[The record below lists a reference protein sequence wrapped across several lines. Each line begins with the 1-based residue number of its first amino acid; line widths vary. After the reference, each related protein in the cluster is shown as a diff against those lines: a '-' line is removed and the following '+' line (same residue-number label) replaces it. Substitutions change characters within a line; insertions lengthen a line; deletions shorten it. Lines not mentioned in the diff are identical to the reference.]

1 MTDFVRFRLPWYW
14 EGLDA
19 KELEERWR
27 DLAEWVSWFVTRYHL
42 AQEVPR
48 CWHLHLGLVDEL
60 IALRHYHEEVTSPLV
75 PLVQPDPVGDP
86 PDAEDPATPARAYQD
101 WHEARWRWTN
111 GPLREASGYADCVAK
126 GEHVDDEAHHDDA
139 HAFAEA
145 SRIAIRRLFRD
156 GQAEDGTPQ

>member
-42 AQEVPR
+42 AQEVPH
-48 CWHLHLGLVDEL
+48 CWYLHPGLVDEL

-75 PLVQPDPVGDP
+75 PLVQPDPVAGP
-86 PDAEDPATPARAYQD
+86 PEAEDPATPARAYQD

-126 GEHVDDEAHHDDA
+126 GEHVDDEAHHGDA
-139 HAFAEA
+139 HAFAMA
-145 SRIAIRRLFRD
+145 SRIAVSRLFPD
-156 GQAEDGTPQ
+156 GQAEEETPK